1 MLDDHRLLGHSWIW
15 VMSSRPLPINGHIR
29 YLLYQAAEC
38 DKSRRSNLEFRQC
51 SGRRRARAGPPFWSF
66 FASAFLTKCGE
77 GERKGRTRE
86 MVWAQIIIRSGR
98 KPNRRERAPSPLP
111 LWFPSL
117 TCPLSERILT
127 GHNGYR
133 AVTLMGVQAMPNVK
147 AAKQGKQE

>member
-98 KPNRRERAPSPLP
+98 KPNRSERARS
-111 LWFPSL
+111 FPSSL
-117 TCPLSERILT
+117 MVSFAYMSAIRKNSNRAQWLS
-127 GHNGYR
+127 GCYSDGGPGN
-133 AVTLMGVQAMPNVK
+133 A
-147 AAKQGKQE
+147 